1 MKKIVALLS
10 ATLLASGLTALAAAP
25 ASAAPDP
32 TYPLT
37 VKSEPTVPAGSDVSV
52 GSEIGAIITV
62 TNPTDKA
69 VDLFV
74 PTDSKT
80 FLTAN
85 WNGTANNVSGSV
97 VEVSSGK
104 FKFTQDQVNKED
116 AVQWNIND
124 DAKSLAAG
132 ESIALNVTYKVN
144 SIVDE
149 TKAANIGFDICLNN
163 ATGNDCTAS
172 LSWPVVP
179 AAAITCPVP
188 TNVVAS
194 NVTKNSATVSWT
206 APTDP
211 DKVVTSYNLYSGSDF
226 LGNTDQLSVD
236 FAEID
241 PGTEYNVDVVSVCGD
256 GIESEKASV
265 TFNTVGLEAADT
277 TITGPTSVDPADLKE
292 GIEITFSGYASNED
306 VIFTFSSKNAAG
318 DYETFGT
325 EHPLNVGPLGAGK
338 VIISLAFEDGASVA
352 GTSFRVTGTGQ
363 VSKAVANYDFVTTG
377 DASTNPGGNPG
388 DGGVTP
394 VTPVTPWENC
404 AAAAAAG
411 VYNIPSTDPRYAPKL
426 DRDGDGIA
434 CESDAAGVSTEP
446 VWENCTA
453 AANAGVYNIKADEAG
468 YAKKLDRDGDGI
480 ACESDGSDG
489 SSAPTSLAS
498 TGVDGGSMPFIIIFG
513 TLAMLL
519 GGGAVAFARQ
529 KLV

>member
-37 VKSEPTVPAGSDVSV
+37 VTSVPTVAAGSDVSV
-52 GSEIGAIITV
+52 GQEVKTSITL
-62 TNPTDKA
+62 TNPTDA
-69 VDLFV
+69 PVTLFQ
-74 PTDSKT
+74 PTDSET
-80 FLTAN
+80 FLTVQL
-85 WNGTANNVSGSV
+85 NGTANNVDADI
-97 VEVSSGK
+97 VETFSNK
-104 FKFTQDQVNKED
+104 FGFTDLPVNDED
-116 AVQWNIND
+116 AVQWNTSD
-124 DAKSLAAG
+124 EKTLAAG
-132 ESIALNVTYKVN
+132 ESALLTVSYTVN
-144 SIVDE
+144 SIVDD
-149 TKAANIGFDICLNN
+149 TKPSNVGLDICLNN

-172 LSWPVVP
+172 VSWPVVP
-179 AAAITCPVP
+179 AVAVTCPAP

-211 DKVVTSYNLYSGSDF
+211 DEVVTSYNLYSGSDF

-277 TITGPTSVDPADLKE
+277 AITGPASVDPAALKD
-292 GIEITFSGYASNED
+292 GIEISFSGYASNED
-306 VIFTFSSKNAAG
+306 VVFQFSSMKDG
-318 DYETFGT
+318 VYVPFGT
-325 EHPLNVGPLGAGK
+325 EHTLNVGPLGAGK
-338 VIISLAFEDGASVA
+338 VVISVAFEDGASIA

-363 VSKAVANYDFVTTG
+363 TSEAVANYDFVTTG
-377 DASTNPGGNPG
+377 DPATNPGETPV

-394 VTPVTPWENC
+394 VTPETPV
-404 AAAAAAG
+404 AAA
-411 VYNIPSTDPRYAPKL
+411 PTP
-426 DRDGDGIA
+426 
-434 CESDAAGVSTEP
+434 
-446 VWENCTA
+446 
-453 AANAGVYNIKADEAG
+453 EATT
-468 YAKKLDRDGDGI
+468 
-480 ACESDGSDG
+480 
-489 SSAPTSLAS
+489 PTSLAS
-498 TGVDGGSMPFIIIFG
+498 TGVDGGSTPFIILFG